1 MKEKYKHLLNF
12 VANVL
17 TLAMEAVC
25 FGWVW
30 YEIYVPQLNK
40 ANKFSMRGNWAVIGM
55 YVLFVFFFTK
65 VLGGYRI
72 GYMRLSDIILSQ
84 VLAVLLAMV
93 VSYFE
98 ICMVANDYMNPRPLL
113 LMTLTEIIFIVPW
126 VCLVRKFYQWLYP
139 PRQMLVI
146 YGNYSPDDLI
156 DKINT
161 RKDKYNICAAQSYRI
176 GYEKLY
182 PMIQKYNAVLLCDLP
197 SEARNQIMKYCY
209 QESIRT
215 YVTPKISDILFR
227 GADDI
232 HLFDTPLL
240 LSRNQGLGIVD
251 LFIKRIMDIVI
262 SLIGIVIASPFM
274 LLIVLAIK
282 LYDHGPILY
291 KQERLTKDGKP
302 FMIYKFRSMTVHSE
316 DAGARLAAKGDA
328 RVTPVGRVIRAI
340 HFDELPQLFN
350 ILKGDMS
357 VVGPRPERQVIA
369 DQYTEEIPEFVLRLK
384 VKAGLT
390 GYAQVYGKYNTTPY
404 DKLKLDLTYIEN
416 YSVWMDIKIL
426 FLTFKILFV
435 RENTEGVDEN
445 QTTAIRKESD

>member
-72 GYMRLSDIILSQ
+72 GYMRLSDIVLSQ

-98 ICMVANDYMNPRPLL
+98 VCMVANDYMNPRPLL

-291 KQERLTKDGKP
+291 KQERLTKDGKS

>member
-12 VANVL
+12 IANVI
-17 TLAMEAVC
+17 TLAMEAAL
-25 FGWVW
+25 FGWTW
-30 YEIYVPQLNK
+30 YVMYVPMLDK
-40 ANKFSMRGNWAVIGM
+40 ANALFRRGNWAVIGM
-55 YVLFVFFFTK
+55 YALFVFFFTK
-65 VLGGYRI
+65 VFGGYRI

-84 VLAVLLAMV
+84 VLAVILAMV

-98 ICMVANDYMNPRPLL
+98 ICLVANDYLSPRPLF
-113 LMTLTEIIFIVPW
+113 LMTLTEIALIIPW
-126 VCLVRKFYQWLYP
+126 VVFVRKAYQHLYP
-139 PRQMLVI
+139 PRQVLVI

-156 DKINT
+156 GKINT
-161 RKDKYNICAAQSYRI
+161 RKDKYNICASVSYRI

-182 PMIQKYNAVLLCDLP
+182 PMIMDYNAVVLCDLP

-209 QESIRT
+209 QESVRT

-232 HLFDTPLL
+232 HLFDTPLY
-240 LSRNQGLGIVD
+240 LSRNQGLSIVD
-251 LFIKRIMDIVI
+251 LFIKRAMDIVI
-262 SLIGIVIASPFM
+262 SIIGIVIASPFM
-274 LLIVLAIK
+274 ILIALAIK
-282 LYDHGPILY
+282 LYDRGPVLY

-302 FMIYKFRSMTVHSE
+302 FMIYKFRSMSVHSE
-316 DAGARLAAKGDA
+316 DQGARLAAKGDA

-350 ILKGDMS
+350 ILKGEMS
-357 VVGPRPERQVIA
+357 VVGPRPERKVIA

-416 YSVWMDIKIL
+416 YSVWMDVKIL
-426 FLTFKILFV
+426 FLTFKILFQK
-435 RENTEGVDEN
+435 ENTEGVDQD
-445 QTTAIRKESD
+445 QTTAIRQ